1 MDAEIIAFA
10 SGKGGTGKSTLA
22 VMVGGALAELGKR
35 VLLLELNSGLRDV
48 DLISGTD
55 DQTVYDIQDVLSGRC
70 GPGKA
75 VVPSSAYPG
84 LSIMA
89 APYSGG
95 KLTTQALPI
104 LCQKMGNYFDII
116 ILDTAAGLGYLTDAA
131 AEVAKTVVLV
141 LTPDPL
147 ALRDGR
153 VVADYMMDKVRQ
165 IRLVLNQVNRKAVL
179 NSETIYDLDE
189 AIDIVGAQLLGVVPE
204 SDAVANAAATGTPPP
219 VGSTEAEIF
228 TAIAQRLLGEDIPL
242 ITR

>member
-1 MDAEIIAFA
+1 
-10 SGKGGTGKSTLA
+10 
-22 VMVGGALAELGKR
+22 MVGGALAGLGKR
-35 VLLLELNSGLRDV
+35 VLLLELNSGLRDI

-55 DQTVYDIQDVLSGRC
+55 GQTVYDIQDVLSGRC

-75 VVPSSAYPG
+75 VVPSAAYPG

-95 KLTTQALPI
+95 TLATQALPI
-104 LCQKMGNYFDII
+104 LCRKMSNYFDII
-116 ILDTAAGLGYLTDAA
+116 MIDTAAGLGYLTDAA

-153 VVADYMMDKVRQ
+153 VVADHMIDKVGKT
-165 IRLVLNQVNRKAVL
+165 RLVLNRVNRKAVS

-204 SDAVANAAATGTPPP
+204 SEAIANAAAVGAPPP
-219 VGSTEAEIF
+219 NGSTEAEIF
-228 TAIAQRLLGEDIPL
+228 AAIAQRLLGEDVPL
-242 ITR
+242 IFR